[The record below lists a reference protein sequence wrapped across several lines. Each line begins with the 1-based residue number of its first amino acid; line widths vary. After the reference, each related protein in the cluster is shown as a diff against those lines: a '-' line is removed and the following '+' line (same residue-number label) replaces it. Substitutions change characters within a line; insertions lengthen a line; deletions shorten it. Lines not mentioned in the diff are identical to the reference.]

1 MESRLKKSLNANGRQ
16 DRSNGESSH
25 QAPEEK
31 FISTQERKKM
41 WSEEWTQSAL
51 PKLPEVDG
59 WHLCWL
65 STTNSYDSIDKR
77 IRLGYVPVKSEE
89 LPGDYSDYRV
99 KSGEHVGY
107 VSCNEMLLFKIPMD
121 VFTEVMTHMHHD
133 LPREEAEKVKIQME
147 NVQGARDSNG
157 RPLISVKVREWALL
171 NGNQTERPYFRAKF
185 RRKLCLAH

>member
-16 DRSNGESSH
+16 DRSNGEASH
-25 QAPEEK
+25 SAPEDK

-51 PKLPEVDG
+51 PKLPEMDG

-107 VSCNEMLLFKIPMD
+107 VSCNEMLLFKLPMD
-121 VFTEVMTHMHHD
+121 VYQEVMTHMHHD
-133 LPREEAEKVKIQME
+133 QPREEEDKIRIQME
-147 NVQGARDSNG
+147 NIQGAMQRDSNG
-157 RPLISVKVREWALL
+157 RNLVQVEGDGI
-171 NGNQTERPYFRAKF
+171 GNHASNKTPVFSG
-185 RRKLCLAH
+185 